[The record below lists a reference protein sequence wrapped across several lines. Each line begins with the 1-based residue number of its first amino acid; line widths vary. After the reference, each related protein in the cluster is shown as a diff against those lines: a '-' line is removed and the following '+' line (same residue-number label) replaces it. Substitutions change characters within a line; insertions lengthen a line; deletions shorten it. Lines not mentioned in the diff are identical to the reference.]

1 MPKSSPFIVV
11 VLLAI
16 LTSAC
21 NLPAG
26 RKTTPQSPT
35 QPETSLTDVYPVDP
49 VFQGFY
55 DFLGGEALAGPV
67 IAPMVESGDLKTQYI
82 QAGQMVYDPFAP
94 ESDRFQL
101 ESLGRMFGIAEPAVP
116 DPGIQG
122 VRYLNGHIILSEFV
136 PMYEKLGGARFVG
149 RPLTE
154 GRHNP
159 ESQRIEQYFE
169 NLGFYRLENEPP
181 GTVHLMAYGAMA
193 CPKNCRVQPP
203 MASIPSQ
210 KAYLPPPFAKAAS
223 RLGLEF
229 TGLTLSS
236 PHLNE
241 EGEMEVIF
249 ENLVLTMDVDGNVQE
264 TSDILLFH
272 LWLPKILAG
281 VQDSKKNEISLQL
294 WLPVTVKITSGDH
307 LMAEIKLLNPLWL
320 PLVRRGNEAGLGGI
334 KFKPIVQVLG
344 YEPQPPVLRNN
355 NPLFVFYQ
363 TQGELGHHVPV
374 LFDNYLKRFGGIPVV
389 GNPITEVSPL
399 DDVDG
404 VYRQCFTNLCLDFEP
419 NGDIQLRPAP
429 LGVEYQQQYNLHPG
443 PEPKWGEQG
452 YVRLTIEE
460 GKNFVAPGESQEI
473 KVTLTENDIPLS
485 NREPV
490 LTITLPDGT
499 QQMFRMNPTDEQ
511 GVSKYRLPPIQA
523 KNATLIPYEVCL
535 TIPQGEQLCVEENY
549 PVWDFNPQSEP

>member
-1 MPKSSPFIVV
+1 MPKSSSLIVI

-16 LTSAC
+16 LASAC

-35 QPETSLTDVYPVDP
+35 QPDTSLVDEYPVDP
-49 VFQGFY
+49 IFQGLY

-67 IAPMVESGDLKTQYI
+67 IAPLVESGDLKTQYI
-82 QAGQMVYDPFAP
+82 QAGQMVYDPQAP

-101 ESLGRMFGIAEPAVP
+101 ESLGRMFGIAEQAVP

-169 NLGFYRLENEPP
+169 NLGFYRLENELP

-193 CPKNCRVQPP
+193 CPKDCRVQPP

-241 EGEMEVIF
+241 AGEMEVIF
-249 ENLVLTMDVDGNVQE
+249 ENLVLTMDVEEDVKD

-272 LWLPKILAG
+272 LWLPKILANI
-281 VQDSKKNEISLQL
+281 QDGKNSEFSLRL

-307 LMAEIKLLNPLWL
+307 LMAEIELLNPLWL
-320 PLVRRGNEAGLGGI
+320 PLVRRGTEAGLGGL
-334 KFKPIVQVLG
+334 KLKPIVQMLG
-344 YEPQPPVLRNN
+344 YEPKPPVSRED
-355 NPLFVFYQ
+355 NPLLVFYQ
-363 TQGELGHHVPV
+363 TEGELGHHVPV
-374 LFDNYLKRFGGIPVV
+374 LFDEYLKRYGGIPVV
-389 GNPITEVSPL
+389 GNPITEVFHL
-399 DDVDG
+399 HDD
-404 VYRQCFTNLCLDFEP
+404 VYRQCFTNLCLDFEA
-419 NGDIQLRPAP
+419 NGDMQLRPAP
-429 LGVEYQQQYNLHPG
+429 LGVEYQKQYYSEPG
-443 PEPKWGEQG
+443 TEPKWEEQG
-452 YVRLTIEE
+452 NLRLTIDEE
-460 GKNFVAPGESQEI
+460 KNFVAPGESQVI
-473 KVTLTENDIPLS
+473 QVTLTDNDIPLA

-499 QQMFRMNPTDEQ
+499 QQMFRMYPTDEL
-511 GVSKYRLPPIQA
+511 GVSEYRLPPIQA

-535 TIPQGEQLCVEENY
+535 PIPQGEELCVEDNY
-549 PVWDFNPQSEP
+549 PVWDFNPPSEP

>member
-1 MPKSSPFIVV
+1 MPKSSPVVVV

-16 LTSAC
+16 LSSAC

-35 QPETSLTDVYPVDP
+35 QPDTSLVDGYPIDP
-49 VFQGFY
+49 IFQGLY

-67 IAPMVESGDLKTQYI
+67 IAPLVESGDLKTQYI
-82 QAGQMVYDPFAP
+82 QAGQLVYDPQAP

-122 VRYLNGHIILSEFV
+122 MRYLNGHIILSEFV

-159 ESQRIEQYFE
+159 ERQRIEQYFE
-169 NLGFYRLENEPP
+169 NLGFYRLENEQP

-193 CPKNCRVQPP
+193 CLQDCRVQPP

-210 KAYLPPPFAKAAS
+210 KAYLPPPFAKVAS
-223 RLGLEF
+223 RLGLDF

-236 PHLNE
+236 PQLNE
-241 EGEMEVIF
+241 IGEMEVIF
-249 ENLVLTMDVDGNVQE
+249 ENLVLVMDMEGDLQE

-272 LWLPKILAG
+272 FWLPKILAN
-281 VQDSKKNEISLQL
+281 VQDGKKSEISLRL
-294 WLPVTVKITSGDH
+294 WLPVTVKITAGDH
-307 LMAEIKLLNPLWL
+307 LMAEIELLNPLWL
-320 PLVRRGNEAGLGGI
+320 PMVWRGKEEGLGELHL
-334 KFKPIVQVLG
+334 KPIVQMLG
-344 YEPQPPVLRNN
+344 YEPQPPVLRND
-355 NPLFVFYQ
+355 NPLMVFYK
-363 TQGELGHHVPV
+363 TDGELGHHVPL
-374 LFDNYLKRFGGIPVV
+374 LFDEYLKRFGGIPVV
-389 GNPITEVSPL
+389 GNPITEVFHL
-399 DDVDG
+399 DDD

-419 NGDIQLRPAP
+419 SGDRQLRPAP
-429 LGVEYQQQYNLHPG
+429 LGLEYHQQYYSEPG
-443 PEPKWGEQG
+443 PGPKWEEQG
-452 YVRLTIEE
+452 NLRLTVEE
-460 GKNFVAPGESQEI
+460 EKTFVAQDETQEI
-473 KVTLTENDIPLS
+473 QVLVTENDVPLA

-499 QQMFRMNPTDEQ
+499 QQMFRMKPTDEL
-511 GVSKYRLPPIQA
+511 GMSKYRLPPIQA
-523 KNATLIPYEVCL
+523 KNATLIPYKVCL
-535 TIPQGEQLCVEENY
+535 TILQGEQLCVEDNY